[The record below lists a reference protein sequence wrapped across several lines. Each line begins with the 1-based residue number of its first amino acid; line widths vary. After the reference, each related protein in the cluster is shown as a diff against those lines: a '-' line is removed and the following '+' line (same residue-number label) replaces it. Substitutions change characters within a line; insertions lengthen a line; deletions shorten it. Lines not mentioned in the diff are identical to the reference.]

1 MSNNFDY
8 KSDIGILATEIDPV
22 DVSTNIIGMG
32 AQGSTNS
39 IDLSTYSFNWNTANT
54 ASYTISAGSTG
65 SYYTSIDTR
74 GFNGIEI
81 KDGADIK
88 IGERSLSKFMDQVE
102 SRLAILQPKPELL
115 EKFEALKQ
123 AYEQYKL
130 LESLCT
136 GNIPKSYHHDK

>member
-8 KSDIGILATEIDPV
+8 KSDTGILATEIDSV
-22 DVSTNIIGMG
+22 DIGTDTISIG

-39 IDLSTYSFNWNTANT
+39 IDLSPYTFNWNTSN
-54 ASYTISAGSTG
+54 YTISAGSTG
-65 SYYTSIDTR
+65 SYYASTGIS
-74 GFNGIEI
+74 GFNGIEV

-88 IGERSLSKFMDQVE
+88 IGERSLSEFMDRVE

-130 LESLCT
+130 LEALCM
-136 GNIPKSYHHDK
+136 GDIPRAPDHV